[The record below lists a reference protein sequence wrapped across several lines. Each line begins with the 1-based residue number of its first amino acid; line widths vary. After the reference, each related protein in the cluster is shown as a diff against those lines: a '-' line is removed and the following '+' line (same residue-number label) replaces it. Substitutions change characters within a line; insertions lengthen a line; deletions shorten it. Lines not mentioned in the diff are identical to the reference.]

1 METIDFK
8 VKGIEYRLYPVHLK
22 NGERK
27 YSIS

>member
-22 NGERK
+22 KWRK
-27 YSIS
+27 KIFN